1 LEKTRVSKRNILL
14 GELSR
19 TGRLRAEQKEREEIA
34 DRDPALRRFKTWLKE
49 YRWGQR
55 KLPFSEN
62 TVDTYYRIVR
72 EFFFDQDDVDVVK
85 QRAEEELER
94 IRAIAN
100 RTSAEGDKYSATRRF
115 VEFIGGGP
123 RMDEEEDESREIA
136 RMNEHTSQRDDE

>member
-1 LEKTRVSKRNILL
+1 L

-19 TGRLRAEQKEREEIA
+19 TGRLRAEQKEREAIA
-34 DRDPALRRFKTWLKE
+34 DRDPELRRFKTWLKE
-49 YRWGQR
+49 YRYGQR

-72 EFFFDQDDVDVVK
+72 EFFFDQDDVNVVK
-85 QRAEEELER
+85 RHVEDELER
-94 IRAIAN
+94 IRAKASSDRN
-100 RTSAEGDKYSATRRF
+100 STEVDKYNATRRF
-115 VEFIGGGP
+115 VEFIGNEP